1 MVNFEGE
8 VYEIG
13 VMLFGDGCADDR
25 LVSVC
30 LHKKLFIAFLSV
42 LAENAQ
48 GKVAI
53 SNGSGICVVASLI
66 C

>member
-1 MVNFEGE
+1 MLIFEGE
-8 VYEIG
+8 DCEIG

-25 LVSVC
+25 LVLVC

-48 GKVAI
+48 GKVTV
-53 SNGSGICVVASLI
+53 SNGSGVCVVASLI